1 MLETLFRF
9 FGGIGLFL
17 LGMSL
22 LSDGLKDYA
31 GPWLRT
37 QLLRFA
43 GTPFKAFV
51 SGFFATLF
59 VQSSSATT
67 VAVIGFVSAGL
78 LTFPQALGV
87 VFGASLGTTGT
98 GWIVAL
104 VGLKFKLG
112 LYVLPLLVVGVFMR
126 LLGRGRRVF
135 LGNSLAGFALIFV
148 GLEFMQLAMQGLTQH
163 FDLSALDRAGMLA
176 TFLAVLVGLI
186 LTILMQSS
194 SATVATTLTAVSA
207 GTISLDHAAGV
218 VIGAAIGTTITGVLA
233 ALRASVSARRTA
245 TAHVI
250 FNLATGVLAL
260 LLLPVLLAVVRGY
273 QDWANLSEPA
283 IELAAFHSLFIG
295 IGVAIFLPN
304 ARRFASWIERVVPD
318 RGPAW
323 TRYLDAA
330 TRRVPSVAIV
340 ATERALRETA
350 RQVCDQ
356 LRNGLTANVWDSRAN
371 EFEPTI
377 REIQE
382 YLEQLPVSPDD
393 TVMVRERVEQLH
405 ALDHLLRLTAR
416 LNPPFTLQQVFQDPL
431 LSDAVA
437 ICGKALALS
446 RESFNERL
454 SPELATELAA
464 CAEHLR
470 RFREERRLETIHES
484 ALGQRSPASTLQ
496 FLDSLRW
503 LDRTA
508 AHAAKIS
515 FYLSEPVQTR

>member
-31 GPWLRT
+31 GHWLRT

-43 GTPFKAFV
+43 GTPFKAFI

-59 VQSSSATT
+59 IQSSSATT

-87 VFGASLGTTGT
+87 VFGASLGTTAT

-135 LGNSLAGFALIFV
+135 LGNALAGFALIFV

-163 FDLSALDRAGMLA
+163 FDLSALDRAGTLA
-176 TFLAVLVGLI
+176 TILAVAVGLI
-186 LTILMQSS
+186 LTVLMQSS
-194 SATVATTLTAVSA
+194 SATLATALTAVSA
-207 GTISLDHAAGV
+207 GTISFDHAAGV

-250 FNLATGVLAL
+250 FNLATGVLAWL
-260 LLLPVLLAVVRGY
+260 LMPVLLALVRGF
-273 QDWANLSEPA
+273 QTWANSSEPA
-283 IELAAFHSLFIG
+283 IGLAAFHSLFIG
-295 IGVAIFLPN
+295 IGVVIFLPN

-350 RQVCDQ
+350 RQVCDKLQ
-356 LRNGLTANVWDSRAN
+356 NGLSANAWDSSAN

-382 YLEQLPVSPDD
+382 FLEQLPVAPDD
-393 TVMVRERVEQLH
+393 TVMVRDRVEQLH

-416 LNPPFTLQQVFQDPL
+416 LNPPFTLQQVFQDPIL
-431 LSDAVA
+431 ADAVNT
-437 ICGKALALS
+437 GRRVLTLTRQSLDEK
-446 RESFNERL
+446 L
-454 SPELATELAA
+454 SPDLEAELATS
-464 CAEHLR
+464 AEQLR
-470 RFREERRLETIHES
+470 RFREDRRLETIHES
-484 ALGQRSPASTLQ
+484 ALGHRSPSSTLHL
-496 FLDSLRW
+496 LDALRW
-503 LDRTA
+503 LDRAA

-515 FYLSEPVQTR
+515 AYLK